1 MEFKAG
7 DRVRVLRF
15 NGEDVDFYGTL
26 KYVDKCMANLF
37 DCTIKRN
44 EGVAVFLP
52 GDNSFGEDKEDYFV
66 LEEDEE
72 DTKGGNNLPTIK
84 RKVEMNLPELIEWGF
99 KNDIKEKS
107 FIAYECVEDQRHEV
121 HFNALGI
128 PKFSAFIKKS
138 NTFTV
143 EVEEPITED
152 TVIDNLIEINELID
166 FRKEGLLGGVRLYK
180 NSSINQVE
188 NDKSVAYYIMN
199 DDLEMTLIWKRKEG
213 LVE

>member
-44 EGVAVFLP
+44 EGLAVFLP
-52 GDNSFGEDKEDYFV
+52 SDNSFGEDKEDYYI
-66 LEEDEE
+66 LAEDEE

-99 KNDIKEKS
+99 KNDIREKS
-107 FIAYECVEDQRHEV
+107 FIAYECVGDQRHEV

-143 EVEEPITED
+143 EIEEQIDENTELTALVELSSRGLLGKTTLYRYHSIND
-152 TVIDNLIEINELID
+152 VIDN
-166 FRKEGLLGGVRLYK
+166 
-180 NSSINQVE
+180 Q
-188 NDKSVAYYIMN
+188 SVAFYILN
-199 DDLEMTLIWKRKEG
+199 DDQTMDLIWKNGR

>member
-1 MEFKAG
+1 MLMEFKAG

-44 EGVAVFLP
+44 EGLAVFLP
-52 GDNSFGEDKEDYFV
+52 SDNSFGEDKEDYYI
-66 LEEDEE
+66 LAEDEE

-84 RKVEMNLPELIEWGF
+84 RKVEMNLPQLIEWGF
-99 KNDIKEKS
+99 KNDIREKS
-107 FIAYECVEDQRHEV
+107 FIVYECVEDQRHEV
-121 HFNALGI
+121 HFNASGI

-143 EVEEPITED
+143 EVEEEITED
-152 TVIDNLIEINELID
+152 TVLPKLVTRNTSGRYNGWTIECVKSFHLELIEAI
-166 FRKEGLLGGVRLYK
+166 
-180 NSSINQVE
+180 
-188 NDKSVAYYIMN
+188 YILN
-199 DDLEMTLIWKRKEG
+199 DDLTMTLIWTKDKG
-213 LVE
+213 LIS

>member
-44 EGVAVFLP
+44 EGLAVFLP
-52 GDNSFGEDKEDYFV
+52 SDNSFGEDKEDYFV

-84 RKVEMNLPELIEWGF
+84 RKVEMNLPQLIEWGF

-107 FIAYECVEDQRHEV
+107 FIAYECVGDQRHEV

-143 EVEEPITED
+143 EIEEQIDENTELTALVELSSRGLLGNTRLYRYHSIND
-152 TVIDNLIEINELID
+152 VIDN
-166 FRKEGLLGGVRLYK
+166 
-180 NSSINQVE
+180 Q
-188 NDKSVAYYIMN
+188 SVAFYILN
-199 DDLEMTLIWKRKEG
+199 DDQTMDLIWKNGK
-213 LVE
+213 LVD

>member
-1 MEFKAG
+1 MLMEFKAG
-7 DRVRVLRF
+7 DRVHVLRY

-52 GDNSFGEDKEDYFV
+52 SDNSFGEDKEDYYI
-66 LEEDEE
+66 LAEDEE

-99 KNDIKEKS
+99 ENNIREKS
-107 FIAYECVEDQRHEV
+107 FIAYECVGDQRHEV

-143 EVEEPITED
+143 EVEERIDED
-152 TVIDNLIEINELID
+152 TEIIALVELSSRGLLGKTTLYRYHSINDVIDNQSVAFYILNDDQTMDLIWRDGRLIE
-166 FRKEGLLGGVRLYK
+166 
-180 NSSINQVE
+180 
-188 NDKSVAYYIMN
+188 
-199 DDLEMTLIWKRKEG
+199 
-213 LVE
+213 

>member
-44 EGVAVFLP
+44 EGLAVFLP
-52 GDNSFGEDKEDYFV
+52 SDNSFGEDKEDYYI
-66 LEEDEE
+66 LAEDEE

-99 KNDIKEKS
+99 KNDIREKS
-107 FIAYECVEDQRHEV
+107 FIAYECVGDQRHEV

-143 EVEEPITED
+143 EVDEPITEN
-152 TVIDNLIEINELID
+152 TVFELMIEITDSCPNCLWEEASVEDWKDEDSKEFHAYIDGKFKLIWT
-166 FRKEGLLGGVRLYK
+166 KEEGLIR
-180 NSSINQVE
+180 
-188 NDKSVAYYIMN
+188 
-199 DDLEMTLIWKRKEG
+199 W
-213 LVE
+213 

>member
-1 MEFKAG
+1 MEFKVG

-26 KYVDKCMANLF
+26 KYVDKCIAILF

-52 GDNSFGEDKEDYFV
+52 SDNSFGEDKEDYFV

-107 FIAYECVEDQRHEV
+107 FIAYECVGDQRHEV

-143 EVEEPITED
+143 EVEERIDED
-152 TVIDNLIEINELID
+152 TEITALVELSSRGLLGKTTLYRYHSINDVIDN
-166 FRKEGLLGGVRLYK
+166 
-180 NSSINQVE
+180 Q
-188 NDKSVAYYIMN
+188 SVAFYILN
-199 DDLEMTLIWKRKEG
+199 DNQTMDLIWKNGK
-213 LVE
+213 LVD

>member
-44 EGVAVFLP
+44 EGLAVFLP
-52 GDNSFGEDKEDYFV
+52 SDNSFGEDKEDYYI
-66 LEEDEE
+66 LAEDEE

-84 RKVEMNLPELIEWGF
+84 RKVEMNLPQLIEWGF
-99 KNDIKEKS
+99 KNDIREKS
-107 FIAYECVEDQRHEV
+107 FIAYECVGDQRHEV

-143 EVEEPITED
+143 EIEEQIDENTELTALVELSSRGLLGKTTLYRYHSIND
-152 TVIDNLIEINELID
+152 VIDN
-166 FRKEGLLGGVRLYK
+166 
-180 NSSINQVE
+180 Q
-188 NDKSVAYYIMN
+188 SVAFYILN
-199 DDLEMTLIWKRKEG
+199 DDQTMDLIWKNGK